1 MSHVN
6 AVLNLKMTVLVQP
19 DDYQEC
25 LVYSPCEGFMVATW
39 KTLGG
44 EPGFYLFA
52 TYEPMHPDQTLLWVE
67 LPSVEDMT
75 VLCQSIAHPSLE
87 LKQTVFQPHA

>member
-1 MSHVN
+1 MSHIN
-6 AVLNLKMTVLVQP
+6 AVFNLKLTALVKP
-19 DDYQEC
+19 GDYQEC

-67 LPSVEDMT
+67 LPSVDEMT
-75 VLCQSIAHPSLE
+75 VLCQSIGHPVLE
-87 LKQTVFQPHA
+87 IKQTASLPRA